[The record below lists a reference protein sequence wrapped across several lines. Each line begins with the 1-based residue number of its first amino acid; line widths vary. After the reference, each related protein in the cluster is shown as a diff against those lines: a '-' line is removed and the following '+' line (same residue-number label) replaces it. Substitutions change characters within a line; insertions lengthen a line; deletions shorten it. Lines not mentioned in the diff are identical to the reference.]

1 MESYSEYPTK
11 ANAVLWIMQGLLALT
26 FLFAGGIK
34 LVTPAE
40 AIAEMIP
47 LPVLL
52 VKLIGIVEVSGA
64 LGVILPG
71 LLRIRPA
78 LTPLA
83 AAGLLIVMSGATG
96 FSLGTA
102 DLATAAMPAAIGV
115 LAMSVA
121 YGRWRLAPHR
131 EAYRL
136 PVLQPAV

>member
-1 MESYSEYPTK
+1 
-11 ANAVLWIMQGLLALT
+11 MQP
-26 FLFAGGIK
+26 
-34 LVTPAE
+34 LVATSTQAASE

-102 DLATAAMPAAIGV
+102 DLATAAIPAAIGV

-121 YGRWRLAPHR
+121 YGRWQLAPHR

-136 PVLQPAV
+136 PVLQPAA